1 MMQLI
6 IPVLLIC
13 FVFCG
18 STVTGRSLHCP
29 PDTVVVNCDTVPDL
43 NREIVELTRKQIGKT
58 VARGECWD
66 LAALV
71 LNTTGASWDKK
82 YEYGRRVDPSRE
94 CIYPGD
100 LMQFEGVQIKYQK
113 GNAVYTET
121 MAHHTAVISEVK
133 ARGVFMIAHQ
143 NTGAFGR
150 KVGISELDLTTILK
164 GKYYIYR
171 PVR

>member
-1 MMQLI
+1 MRLAFLI
-6 IPVLLIC
+6 FLFFSVSC
-13 FVFCG
+13 TV
-18 STVTGRSLHCP
+18 SVTGRSFFFP
-29 PDTVVVNCDTVPDL
+29 PDSVTVNCDTVPDL
-43 NREIVELTRKQIGKT
+43 NREIVDLTLKQIGTT

-71 LNTTGASWDKK
+71 LNTTGASWDKR
-82 YEYGRRVDPSRE
+82 YEYGRRVDPAKE
-94 CIYPGD
+94 CVYPGD

-133 ARGVFMIAHQ
+133 ARGVFVIAHQ
-143 NTGAFGR
+143 NTGEFGR
-150 KVGISELDLTTILK
+150 KVGLSELDLKTILK